1 MYKKEYIN
9 KIICLIIALSMI
21 FFSVPVSS
29 ANETTKDSE
38 NRVGFVTVSVE
49 DNLPVPEGK
58 DWKQPLGQILPSVK
72 IALYENDTMMDC
84 IERACE
90 ENDVSIG
97 WSDESKTYINQI
109 AGLKEKEKGDYSGWM
124 GTLNDW
130 FTNKGFKEFSY
141 SKGNLKDGDVIRIQ
155 YTQNLGQDL
164 GQDWN
169 SNDRTVKKISFSEG
183 ILSSEFSKD
192 KYEYE
197 LNLEKDTDINILSE
211 AVNKKFQ
218 VKHFLNGKEIS
229 KNEPVRVKNGDKLEV
244 KCGMK
249 GWAPDE
255 NAAEENGKTYIFTI
269 KSKSQEEIPE
279 SDEPVDVNLYLSSN
293 AGNAYALYDENNNQV
308 EFVYITGDY
317 YKKRVY
323 GLLGEGSAHYKW
335 TVKVKPGK
343 YILKAGDVD
352 DDDDDENENKK
363 NIEKSTL
370 DTVQCEHPLEIK
382 SGIQNQSMIFLY
394 INVYGRRSVDDED
407 MWEKLKEEGC
417 SAKLDVELRDSKGNL
432 EKPMYTYEPEDDYT
446 EYKYLV
452 RAEKDFSYTLKGR
465 FIDKRLNV
473 SMFEDNGI
481 RIKGNHFSCKI
492 DKDYLQIADHT
503 GTEWADAK
511 FDVGFN
517 LPKEAKYRIR
527 VPKDLKNVKMY
538 VVNTKAYLQ
547 FEDYF
552 LKNKAYMSDIKRES
566 LDENYD
572 VYTFTG
578 PERWEGYGGNGGSM
592 ILVGGG
598 EGTDYVKSMKKIQL
612 RADKGYE
619 NYASHDFIPRKKGDK
634 PVTDYHYYASHFR
647 RNDIYTNIKDEG
659 MYRALN
665 PGEEVELNTFR
676 VTQGTN
682 SDVDNTILEPDKHY
696 KVMYGDT
703 VSVSDT
709 KGSDGREWVDI
720 KASKSKRGVSIVA
733 ITYDESDGLY
743 VGDNGENMQAVAPAI
758 DPANTGIAIYD
769 VGGSGLEIDPNIK
782 VRKYDTVYFPKSI
795 TGPSGRKLGGKEFKE
810 FTFEPKAASGIASV
824 EYHRPIQT
832 KDDYNNDAFFAD
844 NTWEK
849 ADVNGSKYTVK
860 LRDGRNII
868 RITDNNGGV
877 RYFTLRA
884 RAINVKTKNLSNEG
898 KVIKKGDK
906 IRVTFSDLDLPLQ
919 KLSAIYNP
927 GFPDTTYLMGKLN
940 GKDIIGPKT
949 QYDIVNNNYFE
960 FEAGDGN
967 EIKLSGIRIHSGHFG
982 SALDAHCEVD
992 KNGLPPN
999 LNAAGNDGIY
1009 CYFDDVSLPVE
1020 DKLETTYPDADNK
1033 ELKAEAS
1040 KDKVKYTKGVS
1051 KGAVMYW
1058 KDGQFDKFDKL
1069 TLDGEPIDKS
1079 CYEISEGS
1087 IRLKLSSAYLDTLS
1101 YGEHRIKMTQ
1111 SDGAY
1116 GEGVILIAKKQEV
1129 PENGQN
1135 PPGGNTAKPGQGPSE
1150 NPNNEGPGGKAKNVV
1165 NKSKKAANT
1174 GDNGSLGI
1182 EFIMLLAAS
1191 GGFAFAIRRKK
1202 NTLQ

>member
-1 MYKKEYIN
+1 MYKN
-9 KIICLIIALSMI
+9 KYKSRALCLLIALSLI
-21 FFSVPVSS
+21 LINIPFSHAEERPS
-29 ANETTKDSE
+29 NIPGE
-38 NRVGFVTVSVE
+38 RVGFVTVSVE
-49 DNLPVPEGK
+49 DSLPVPEGK
-58 DWKQPLGQILPSVK
+58 DWKEPLGQILNPTK

-90 ENDVSIG
+90 ENGISIG
-97 WSDESKTYINQI
+97 WSNESKTYINEI

-130 FTNKGFKEFSY
+130 FTNEGFKEFSY
-141 SKGNLKDGDVIRIQ
+141 SKGNLKDGDVIRLQ

-169 SNDRTVKKISFSEG
+169 STDRTVKKISFSEG

-211 AVNKKFQ
+211 AANKKFQ

-229 KNEPVRVKNGDKLEV
+229 KNEAVRVKNGDKLEV

-255 NAAEENGKTYIFTI
+255 NSAEENGKVYSFTV
-269 KSKSQEEIPE
+269 KSKEEEKPPAN
-279 SDEPVDVNLYLSSN
+279 DELVDVELLLSVN
-293 AGNAYALYDENNNQV
+293 AGSSQILYDSEGRQV
-308 EFVYITGDY
+308 ASKNCKYEDEHIDDI
-317 YKKRVY
+317 
-323 GLLGEGSAHYKW
+323 LGPGSRNEVW
-335 TVKVKPGK
+335 RLRLKPGK
-343 YILKAGDVD
+343 YTLKGGWKKNKQNPEFTRLFTQLPITIKPGIANQRQTFLYLSIYGGNHINRKEWNKLKAQGW
-352 DDDDDENENKK
+352 
-363 NIEKSTL
+363 
-370 DTVQCEHPLEIK
+370 
-382 SGIQNQSMIFLY
+382 SGKM
-394 INVYGRRSVDDED
+394 
-407 MWEKLKEEGC
+407 
-417 SAKLDVELRDSKGNL
+417 DVEVRSSSGELMEPNYTFIDKTDDSHFQYMLRADEG
-432 EKPMYTYEPEDDYT
+432 
-446 EYKYLV
+446 
-452 RAEKDFSYTLKGR
+452 FSYTVKGR
-465 FIDKRLNV
+465 MLDKRLEL
-473 SMFEDNGI
+473 SMFNNPGI
-481 RIKGNHFSCKI
+481 KIKNNYFSFTI
-492 DKDYLQIADHT
+492 DKEFLKKTHPVGSGTAWANVNNT
-503 GTEWADAK
+503 GINFRFFVPEK
-511 FDVGFN
+511 VS
-517 LPKEAKYRIR
+517 YRIR
-527 VPKDLKNVKMY
+527 VPKGLKNIKMY
-538 VVNTKAYLQ
+538 AQNKKAYYP
-547 FEDYF
+547 FEDYNVASQN
-552 LKNKAYMSDIKRES
+552 LLSDIKRES
-566 LDENYD
+566 LDESYD
-572 VYTFTG
+572 VYTFKG
-578 PERWEGYGGNGGSM
+578 PKSGGAYGYSSM
-592 ILVGGG
+592 LLIGGG
-598 EGTDYVKSMKKIQL
+598 EGTDYVKSMGGL
-612 RADKGYE
+612 LLEAGKGDE
-619 NYASHDFIPRKKGDK
+619 YANVDFLPRKKGDA
-634 PVTDYHYYASHFR
+634 PSGEAQGYAAKFLK
-647 RNDIYTNIKDEG
+647 NDIYTNIKDEG
-659 MYRALN
+659 MYRALA

-676 VTQGTN
+676 VTQGTG
-682 SDVDNTILEPDKHY
+682 SDVGNTILEPDKHY

-703 VSVSDT
+703 VSVSGT

-720 KASKSKRGVSIVA
+720 KASNSKKGVSIVA
-733 ITYDESDGLY
+733 ITYDETGRLWYNTS
-743 VGDNGENMQAVAPAI
+743 NGKTEESVAPAI

-832 KDDYNNDAFFAD
+832 KDDYNNNAFFAD

-868 RITDNNGGV
+868 RIRDNNGGV

-960 FEAGDGN
+960 FEADDGN

-982 SALDAHCEVD
+982 SGLDAHCEVD

-999 LNAAGNDGIY
+999 LNAGQSDGIY
-1009 CYFDDVSLPVE
+1009 CYFDDISLPVE

-1033 ELKAEAS
+1033 NLKAEAS

-1135 PPGGNTAKPGQGPSE
+1135 PPGGNTAKPGQGTSE
-1150 NPNNEGPGGKAKNVV
+1150 NPNNEGQGGKAKNAV

-1202 NTLQ
+1202 NTLH

>member
-1 MYKKEYIN
+1 MYKN
-9 KIICLIIALSMI
+9 KYKSRALCLLIALSLI
-21 FFSVPVSS
+21 LINIPFSHAEESPS
-29 ANETTKDSE
+29 NIPGE
-38 NRVGFVTVSVE
+38 RVGFVTVSVE
-49 DNLPVPEGK
+49 DSLPVPEGK
-58 DWKQPLGQILPSVK
+58 DWKEPLGQILHPTK

-97 WSDESKTYINQI
+97 WSNESKTYINEI

-130 FTNKGFKEFSY
+130 FTNLGFKEFSY
-141 SKGNLKDGDVIRIQ
+141 ANGKLKPGDVIRLQ

-211 AVNKKFQ
+211 AANKKFQ

-255 NAAEENGKTYIFTI
+255 SATEENGKVYSFTV
-269 KSKSQEEIPE
+269 KSKEEEKPPVN
-279 SDEPVDVNLYLSSN
+279 DEPVDVELLLSFN
-293 AGNAYALYDENNNQV
+293 AGYFYVIYDSEGRQV
-308 EFVYITGDY
+308 AS
-317 YKKRVY
+317 KRLQFKYLDMEKDLIYDV
-323 GLLGEGSAHYKW
+323 LGSGSCHVKW
-335 TVKVKPGK
+335 NLKLKPGNYTIK
-343 YILKAGDVD
+343 TGQKNKND
-352 DDDDDENENKK
+352 DTFKTIRTELP
-363 NIEKSTL
+363 IT
-370 DTVQCEHPLEIK
+370 IK
-382 SGIQNQSMIFLY
+382 SGTENQRLTFLY
-394 INVYGRRSVDDED
+394 FGLAGSPSNPSEFKAQGFNGRMDLEVRDASGKLMKPNVISR
-407 MWEKLKEEGC
+407 
-417 SAKLDVELRDSKGNL
+417 
-432 EKPMYTYEPEDDYT
+432 PEHNYT
-446 EYKYLV
+446 EYRYLLQ
-452 RAEKDFSYTLKGR
+452 ADEGFSYTVKGR
-465 FIDKRLNV
+465 VLDKRLEL
-473 SMFEDNGI
+473 SMFNNPGI
-481 RIKGNHFSCKI
+481 KIKNNYFSFTI
-492 DKDYLQIADHT
+492 DKELLKKTHPVGSGT
-503 GTEWADAK
+503 GWGMVTQTFPIVNFVIPEKA
-511 FDVGFN
+511 V
-517 LPKEAKYRIR
+517 YRIR
-527 VPKDLKNVKMY
+527 VPKGLKNIKMY
-538 VVNTKAYLQ
+538 AQNEKAYYP
-547 FEDYF
+547 FEDYNVASQN
-552 LKNKAYMSDIKRES
+552 LLSDIKRES

-572 VYTFTG
+572 VYTFKG
-578 PERWEGYGGNGGSM
+578 PKNPDVYGYPSM

-598 EGTDYVKSMKKIQL
+598 EGTGYVKSLETIIL
-612 RADKGYE
+612 RADKGHEE
-619 NYASHDFIPRKKGDK
+619 NANHDFLPRKKGDA
-634 PVTDYHYYASHFR
+634 PSGEAQGYAAKFLK
-647 RNDIYTNIKDEG
+647 NDIYTNIKDEG

-676 VTQGTN
+676 VTQGTGD
-682 SDVDNTILEPDKHY
+682 DVGNTILEPDKHY

-703 VSVSDT
+703 VSVSGT

-720 KASKSKRGVSIVA
+720 KASDSKKGVSIVA
-733 ITYDESDGLY
+733 ITYDETGRLRYNTSDGKTQ
-743 VGDNGENMQAVAPAI
+743 ESVAPAI

-769 VGGSGLEIDPNIK
+769 VGGSGLEIDPNIN

-824 EYHRPIQT
+824 EFHRPIQT
-832 KDDYNNDAFFAD
+832 KDDYNNNAFFAD

-960 FEAGDGN
+960 FEAGDGD

-982 SALDAHCEVD
+982 SGLDAHCEVD

-1009 CYFDDVSLPVE
+1009 CYFDDISLPVE

-1051 KGAVMYW
+1051 KGTVIYW

-1087 IRLKLSSAYLDTLS
+1087 IRLKLSSTYLDTLS

-1129 PENGQN
+1129 PGNGQN
-1135 PPGGNTAKPGQGPSE
+1135 PPGGNIAKPGQGTSE
-1150 NPNNEGPGGKAKNVV
+1150 NPNNEGPGGKAKNAV

>member
-1 MYKKEYIN
+1 MNKYKSKAL
-9 KIICLIIALSMI
+9 CLLIALSLILMNI
-21 FFSVPVSS
+21 PFSH
-29 ANETTKDSE
+29 AEDSISNIPGE
-38 NRVGFVTVSVE
+38 RVGFVTVSVE
-49 DNLPVPEGK
+49 DSLPIPEGK
-58 DWKQPLGQILPSVK
+58 DWKQPLGQILPPVK
-72 IALYENDTMMDC
+72 VALYENDTMMDC

-97 WSDESKTYINQI
+97 WGNESKTYINEI

-130 FTNKGFKEFSY
+130 FTNEGFKEFSY
-141 SKGNLKDGDVIRIQ
+141 SKGTLKDGDVIRLQ

-169 SNDRTVKKISFSEG
+169 STDRTVKKISFSEG
-183 ILSSEFSKD
+183 NLSSEFSKD
-192 KYEYE
+192 KYKYE
-197 LNLEKDTDINILSE
+197 LKLDKDKAISIFSE
-211 AVNKKFQ
+211 ATNKKYQ
-218 VKHFLNGKEIS
+218 VKHFLNGKEIN
-229 KNEPVRVKNGDKLEV
+229 KNEPVMVKNDDKLEI

-255 NAAEENGKTYIFTI
+255 SATEENGKVYSFTI
-269 KSKSQEEIPE
+269 KSKEQEEPPVNDETVDVELLLSANAGYFYDLYDSEGRRVANTELEYKGDHIDDLIGPE
-279 SDEPVDVNLYLSSN
+279 SRNDIWRLKLKPGQYTLKSGLKINKDDESFQQLFTQLPITVKPGIANQRQIFLYLSIKGTN
-293 AGNAYALYDENNNQV
+293 HIN
-308 EFVYITGDY
+308 
-317 YKKRVY
+317 KK
-323 GLLGEGSAHYKW
+323 EWKE
-335 TVKVKPGK
+335 
-343 YILKAGDVD
+343 LKAQGWSS
-352 DDDDDENENKK
+352 K
-363 NIEKSTL
+363 
-370 DTVQCEHPLEIK
+370 
-382 SGIQNQSMIFLY
+382 M
-394 INVYGRRSVDDED
+394 
-407 MWEKLKEEGC
+407 
-417 SAKLDVELRDSKGNL
+417 DVEVRSSSGELMKPNFTFNAKNDSSKFEYLLRADEG
-432 EKPMYTYEPEDDYT
+432 
-446 EYKYLV
+446 
-452 RAEKDFSYTLKGR
+452 FSYTVKGR
-465 FIDKRLNV
+465 FLDKRLDV
-473 SMFEDNGI
+473 RMFNNLGN
-481 RIKGNHFSCKI
+481 IKIKNNYFTCTI
-492 DKDYLQIADHT
+492 DKEFLKKTHPIGSGSAWAGEYIVADFIRP
-503 GTEWADAK
+503 EKAS
-511 FDVGFN
+511 
-517 LPKEAKYRIR
+517 YRIR
-527 VPKDLKNVKMY
+527 VPKGLKNIKMY
-538 VVNTKAYLQ
+538 AQNKKAYYP
-547 FEDYF
+547 FEDYNVASQN
-552 LKNKAYMSDIKRES
+552 LLSDIKRES

-572 VYTFTG
+572 VYTFKG
-578 PERWEGYGGNGGSM
+578 PKSGGAYGYSSM
-592 ILVGGG
+592 LLIGGG
-598 EGTDYVKSMKKIQL
+598 EGTDYVKSMGGL
-612 RADKGYE
+612 LLEAGKGDE
-619 NYASHDFIPRKKGDK
+619 YANVDFLPRKKGEA
-634 PVTDYHYYASHFR
+634 PSGEAQGYAAKFLK
-647 RNDIYTNIKDEG
+647 NDIYTNIKDEG
-659 MYRALN
+659 MYRALA

-676 VTQGTN
+676 VTQGTG
-682 SDVDNTILEPDKHY
+682 SDVGNTILEPDKHY

-703 VSVSDT
+703 VSVSGT

-720 KASKSKRGVSIVA
+720 KASNSKKGVSIVA
-733 ITYDESDGLY
+733 ITYDETGRLWYNTS
-743 VGDNGENMQAVAPAI
+743 NGKTEESVAPAI

-782 VRKYDTVYFPKSI
+782 VRKYDTIYFPKSI

-832 KDDYNNDAFFAD
+832 KDDYNNNAFFAD
-844 NTWEK
+844 DTWEK
-849 ADVNGSKYTVK
+849 ADANGSKYTVK

-868 RITDNNGGV
+868 RIRDNNGGV

-960 FEAGDGN
+960 FEAGDGD

-1033 ELKAEAS
+1033 NLKAEAS

-1135 PPGGNTAKPGQGPSE
+1135 PPGGNTTKPGQGTSK
-1150 NPNNEGPGGKAKNVV
+1150 NPNKEGSGSKAN
-1165 NKSKKAANT
+1165 STKKAVNT

>member
-1 MYKKEYIN
+1 MMYKKKYISRAL
-9 KIICLIIALSMI
+9 CLLIALSLILMNI
-21 FFSVPVSS
+21 PLSH
-29 ANETTKDSE
+29 AEDSISNIPGE
-38 NRVGFVTVSVE
+38 RVGFVTISVE
-49 DNLPVPEGK
+49 DSLPVPEGK
-58 DWKQPLGQILPSVK
+58 DWKQPLGQILPPVK
-72 IALYENDTMMDC
+72 VALYENDTMMDC
-84 IERACE
+84 IERVCE

-97 WSDESKTYINQI
+97 WSNESKTYINEI

-130 FTNKGFKEFSY
+130 FTDKGFKEFSY
-141 SKGNLKDGDVIRIQ
+141 SKGTLKDGDVIRLQ
-155 YTQNLGQDL
+155 YTHNLGQDL

-169 SNDRTVKKISFSEG
+169 STDRTVKKISFSEG
-183 ILSSEFSKD
+183 SLSSEFSKD

-197 LNLEKDTDINILSE
+197 LKLDKNKAISIFSE
-211 AVNKKFQ
+211 ATNKKYQ

-255 NAAEENGKTYIFTI
+255 SATEENGKVYSFTI
-269 KSKSQEEIPE
+269 KSKEQVEPPVN
-279 SDEPVDVNLYLSSN
+279 DEPVDVELLLSAN
-293 AGNAYALYDENNNQV
+293 AGYFYVLYDSEGRKVASKRLQLKYLDTEKELIDDVLGDGSCHVKWNLKLKPGNYTIKTGIKNKKDDNFKTIDTQLP
-308 EFVYITGDY
+308 IT
-317 YKKRVY
+317 
-323 GLLGEGSAHYKW
+323 
-335 TVKVKPGK
+335 VKPG
-343 YILKAGDVD
+343 I
-352 DDDDDENENKK
+352 ENQRQ
-363 NIEKSTL
+363 
-370 DTVQCEHPLEIK
+370 V
-382 SGIQNQSMIFLY
+382 FLY
-394 INVYGRRSVDDED
+394 LCIDGMNAIDRKE
-407 MWEKLKEEGC
+407 WKELKEKGW
-417 SAKLDVELRDSKGNL
+417 SPKMDVEVISSSGEIMKPNYRFNAKADFSEFTYLLRADEG
-432 EKPMYTYEPEDDYT
+432 
-446 EYKYLV
+446 
-452 RAEKDFSYTLKGR
+452 FSYTVKGR
-465 FIDKRLNV
+465 FLDKRLGVRIFN
-473 SMFEDNGI
+473 NPGI
-481 RIKGNHFSCKI
+481 IKIKNNYFTCTI
-492 DKDYLQIADHT
+492 DKEFLKKIHPV
-503 GTEWADAK
+503 GSGSGWADVDIRADYIK
-511 FDVGFN
+511 PEKAV
-517 LPKEAKYRIR
+517 YRIR
-527 VPKDLKNVKMY
+527 VPKGLKNIKMY
-538 VVNTKAYLQ
+538 AQNTKAYYP
-547 FEDYF
+547 FEDYNVASQN
-552 LKNKAYMSDIKRES
+552 LLSDIKRES

-572 VYTFTG
+572 VYTFKG
-578 PERWEGYGGNGGSM
+578 PKSGGAYGYSS
-592 ILVGGG
+592 ILLIGGG
-598 EGTDYVKSMKKIQL
+598 KGTDYVKSMGGL
-612 RADKGYE
+612 LLEAGKGDE
-619 NYASHDFIPRKKGDK
+619 YANVDFLPRKKGDA
-634 PVTDYHYYASHFR
+634 PSGEAQGYAAKFLK
-647 RNDIYTNIKDEG
+647 NDIYTNIKDEG

-676 VTQGTN
+676 VTQGTG
-682 SDVDNTILEPDKHY
+682 SDVGNTILEPDKHY

-703 VSVSDT
+703 VSVSGT

-720 KASKSKRGVSIVA
+720 KASNSKKGVSIVA
-733 ITYDESDGLY
+733 ITYDETGLLWY
-743 VGDNGENMQAVAPAI
+743 NTSNGKTEESVAPAI

-824 EYHRPIQT
+824 EFHRPIQT
-832 KDDYNNDAFFAD
+832 KDDYNNNAFFAD

-868 RITDNNGGV
+868 RIRDNNGGV

-960 FEAGDGN
+960 FEAGDGD

-1020 DKLETTYPDADNK
+1020 DRLETTYPDADNK
-1033 ELKAEAS
+1033 ALKAEAS

-1058 KDGQFDKFDKL
+1058 KDGQFDKFDNL

-1135 PPGGNTAKPGQGPSE
+1135 PPGGNIAKPGQGPSE
-1150 NPNNEGPGGKAKNVV
+1150 NPNNEGPGGKAKNAV

>member
-1 MYKKEYIN
+1 MYKN
-9 KIICLIIALSMI
+9 KYKSRALCLLIALSLILMNI
-21 FFSVPVSS
+21 PFSHAEESPS
-29 ANETTKDSE
+29 NIPGE
-38 NRVGFVTVSVE
+38 RVGFVTVSVE
-49 DNLPVPEGK
+49 DSLPVPEGK
-58 DWKQPLGQILPSVK
+58 DWKEPLGQILPPVK
-72 IALYENDTMMDC
+72 TALYENDTMMDC

-90 ENDVSIG
+90 ENDISIG
-97 WSDESKTYINQI
+97 WSNESKTYINQI

-141 SKGNLKDGDVIRIQ
+141 SKGNLKDGDVIRLQ

-169 SNDRTVKKISFSEG
+169 STDKTVKKISFSEG
-183 ILSSEFSKD
+183 NLSSEFSKD

-197 LNLEKDTDINILSE
+197 LKLDKDKAISIFSE
-211 AVNKKFQ
+211 ATNKKYQ
-218 VKHFLNGKEIS
+218 VKHFLNGKEIN
-229 KNEPVRVKNGDKLEV
+229 KNEPVMVKNDDKLEI

-255 NAAEENGKTYIFTI
+255 NATEENGKVYSFTV
-269 KSKSQEEIPE
+269 KSKEEEKPPVN
-279 SDEPVDVNLYLSSN
+279 DEPVDVELLLSNQS
-293 AGNAYALYDENNNQV
+293 GYFHVLYDSEGREVAYKRTQNKYLDIEK
-308 EFVYITGDY
+308 EFVYDA
-317 YKKRVY
+317 
-323 GLLGEGSAHYKW
+323 LSEGSLNIIWKL
-335 TVKVKPGK
+335 KLKPGNYTLK
-343 YILKAGDVD
+343 TGLEKSKSGTFKKIITELPITIKPGIANQRQTFFYLCIFGENHIDEKEWKELKAQGWSP
-352 DDDDDENENKK
+352 K
-363 NIEKSTL
+363 
-370 DTVQCEHPLEIK
+370 
-382 SGIQNQSMIFLY
+382 M
-394 INVYGRRSVDDED
+394 
-407 MWEKLKEEGC
+407 
-417 SAKLDVELRDSKGNL
+417 DVEVISSSGEIMKPTFTFDAKYDETKFEYLLRADEG
-432 EKPMYTYEPEDDYT
+432 
-446 EYKYLV
+446 
-452 RAEKDFSYTLKGR
+452 FSYTVKGR
-465 FIDKRLNV
+465 FLDKRLAVRIFN
-473 SMFEDNGI
+473 NPGI
-481 RIKGNHFSCKI
+481 IKIKNNYFTFTL
-492 DKDYLQIADHT
+492 DKKFLEKAHPVGSDRAWSGKDIIAD
-503 GTEWADAK
+503 
-511 FDVGFN
+511 FI
-517 LPKEAKYRIR
+517 LPEKANYRIR
-527 VPKDLKNVKMY
+527 VPKGLKNIKMY
-538 VVNTKAYLQ
+538 AQNKKAYYP
-547 FEDYF
+547 FEDF
-552 LKNKAYMSDIKRES
+552 NVASQNLLSDIKRES

-572 VYTFTG
+572 VYTFKG
-578 PERWEGYGGNGGSM
+578 PKSGGAYGYSSI
-592 ILVGGG
+592 ILIGGG
-598 EGTDYVKSMKKIQL
+598 EGTDYVKSMGGL
-612 RADKGYE
+612 LLEAGKGDE
-619 NYASHDFIPRKKGDK
+619 YANVDFLPRKKGDA
-634 PVTDYHYYASHFR
+634 PSGEDPGYAAKFLK
-647 RNDIYTNIKDEG
+647 NDIYTNIKDEG
-659 MYRALN
+659 MYRALA

-676 VTQGTN
+676 VTQGTG
-682 SDVDNTILEPDKHY
+682 SDVGNTILEPDKHY

-703 VSVSDT
+703 VSVSGT
-709 KGSDGREWVDI
+709 KGSEGREWVDI
-720 KASKSKRGVSIVA
+720 KASNSKKGVSIVA
-733 ITYDESDGLY
+733 ITYDETARLWDNTSDGKTQ
-743 VGDNGENMQAVAPAI
+743 ESVAPAI

-960 FEAGDGN
+960 FEADDGD

-999 LNAAGNDGIY
+999 LNAGQSDGIY

-1051 KGAVMYW
+1051 KGAVIYW

-1129 PENGQN
+1129 PGNGQN
-1135 PPGGNTAKPGQGPSE
+1135 PPGGNTTKPGQGPSE
-1150 NPNNEGPGGKAKNVV
+1150 NPNNEGAGGKAKNVV

-1174 GDNGSLGI
+1174 GDNGNLGI

>member
-1 MYKKEYIN
+1 MNKYKSKA
-9 KIICLIIALSMI
+9 ICLLIALSLILMNI
-21 FFSVPVSS
+21 PFSHAEESPS
-29 ANETTKDSE
+29 NIPGE
-38 NRVGFVTVSVE
+38 RVGFVTVSVE
-49 DNLPVPEGK
+49 DSLPIPEGK
-58 DWKQPLGQILPSVK
+58 DWKQPLGQILPPVK
-72 IALYENDTMMDC
+72 VALYENDTMMDC

-97 WSDESKTYINQI
+97 WGNESKTYINQI

-130 FTNKGFKEFSY
+130 FTNEGFKEFSY
-141 SKGNLKDGDVIRIQ
+141 SKGNLKDGDVIRLQ

-169 SNDRTVKKISFSEG
+169 STDRTVKKISFSEG
-183 ILSSEFSKD
+183 NLSSEFSKD
-192 KYEYE
+192 KYKYE
-197 LNLEKDTDINILSE
+197 LKLDKDKAISIFSE
-211 AVNKKFQ
+211 ATNKKYQ
-218 VKHFLNGKEIS
+218 VKHFLNGKEIC

-255 NAAEENGKTYIFTI
+255 SATEENGKVYSFIV
-269 KSKSQEEIPE
+269 KSKAQEEPPVN
-279 SDEPVDVNLYLSSN
+279 DEHVDVELLLSAN
-293 AGNAYALYDENNNQV
+293 AGYFYDLYDSEGRRVANT
-308 EFVYITGDY
+308 ELEYKGDHIDD
-317 YKKRVY
+317 
-323 GLLGEGSAHYKW
+323 LLGSGSRNDIWRLKLKPGQYTLKSGLKINKDDESFQQLF
-335 TVKVKPGK
+335 TQLPITVKPG
-343 YILKAGDVD
+343 IA
-352 DDDDDENENKK
+352 
-363 NIEKSTL
+363 
-370 DTVQCEHPLEIK
+370 
-382 SGIQNQSMIFLY
+382 NQRQIFLY
-394 INVYGRRSVDDED
+394 LNISGTNHINKKE
-407 MWEKLKEEGC
+407 WKELKAQGW
-417 SAKLDVELRDSKGNL
+417 SSKMDVEVRSSSGELMKPNFTFKAKNDSSKFEYLLRADEG
-432 EKPMYTYEPEDDYT
+432 
-446 EYKYLV
+446 
-452 RAEKDFSYTLKGR
+452 FSYTVKGR
-465 FIDKRLNV
+465 FLDKRLDV
-473 SMFEDNGI
+473 RMFNNLGN
-481 RIKGNHFSCKI
+481 IKIKNNYFTCTI
-492 DKDYLQIADHT
+492 DKEFLKKTHPIGSGSAWAGEYITADFIRP
-503 GTEWADAK
+503 EK
-511 FDVGFN
+511 VN
-517 LPKEAKYRIR
+517 YRIR
-527 VPKDLKNVKMY
+527 VPKGLKNIKMY
-538 VVNTKAYLQ
+538 AQNKKAYYP
-547 FEDYF
+547 FEDYNVASQN
-552 LKNKAYMSDIKRES
+552 LLSDIKRES

-572 VYTFTG
+572 VYTFKG
-578 PERWEGYGGNGGSM
+578 PKNPDAYGYPSM

-598 EGTDYVKSMKKIQL
+598 EGTGYVKSLETIIL
-612 RADKGYE
+612 RADKGHEE
-619 NYASHDFIPRKKGDK
+619 NANHDFLPRKMGE
-634 PVTDYHYYASHFR
+634 PPGENQGYAAKFLK
-647 RNDIYTNIKDEG
+647 NDIYTNIKDEG
-659 MYRALN
+659 MYRALD

-676 VTQGTN
+676 VTQGTGD
-682 SDVDNTILEPDKHY
+682 DVGNTILEPDKHY

-703 VSVSDT
+703 VSVSGT

-720 KASKSKRGVSIVA
+720 KASDSKKGVSIVA
-733 ITYDESDGLY
+733 ITYDETGRLRYNTSDGKTQ
-743 VGDNGENMQAVAPAI
+743 ESVAPAI

-782 VRKYDTVYFPKSI
+782 VRKYDTIYFPKSI
-795 TGPSGRKLGGKEFKE
+795 TGPSGRKLGSKEFKE

-824 EYHRPIQT
+824 EFHRPIQT
-832 KDDYNNDAFFAD
+832 KDDYNNNAFFAD

-960 FEAGDGN
+960 FEAGDGD

-1051 KGAVMYW
+1051 KGAVIYW

-1129 PENGQN
+1129 PGNGQN
-1135 PPGGNTAKPGQGPSE
+1135 PPGGNTTKPGQGPSE
-1150 NPNNEGPGGKAKNVV
+1150 NPNNGGPGGKAKNAV

>member
-1 MYKKEYIN
+1 MYKN
-9 KIICLIIALSMI
+9 KYKSRALCLLIALSLI
-21 FFSVPVSS
+21 LINIPFSHAEESPS
-29 ANETTKDSE
+29 NIPGE
-38 NRVGFVTVSVE
+38 RVGFVTVSVE
-49 DNLPVPEGK
+49 DSLPVPEGK
-58 DWKQPLGQILPSVK
+58 DWKEPLGQILNPTK

-90 ENDVSIG
+90 ENDISIG
-97 WSDESKTYINQI
+97 WSNESKTYINEI
-109 AGLKEKEKGDYSGWM
+109 AGLREKEKGDYSGWM

-130 FTNKGFKEFSY
+130 FTNLGFKEFSY
-141 SKGNLKDGDVIRIQ
+141 ANGKLKPGDVIRLQ

-211 AVNKKFQ
+211 AANKKFQ

-255 NAAEENGKTYIFTI
+255 NAAEENGKVYSFTV
-269 KSKSQEEIPE
+269 KSKEEEEPPAN
-279 SDEPVDVNLYLSSN
+279 DELVDVELLLSVN
-293 AGNAYALYDENNNQV
+293 AGSSQILYDSEGRQV
-308 EFVYITGDY
+308 ASKNCKYEDEHIDDI
-317 YKKRVY
+317 
-323 GLLGEGSAHYKW
+323 LGPGSRNEVW
-335 TVKVKPGK
+335 RLRLKPGK
-343 YILKAGDVD
+343 YTLKGGWKKNKQDPEFTRLFTQLPITIKPGIANQRQTFLYLSIYGGNHINRKEWNKLKAQGW
-352 DDDDDENENKK
+352 
-363 NIEKSTL
+363 
-370 DTVQCEHPLEIK
+370 
-382 SGIQNQSMIFLY
+382 SGKM
-394 INVYGRRSVDDED
+394 
-407 MWEKLKEEGC
+407 
-417 SAKLDVELRDSKGNL
+417 DVEVRSSSGELMEPNYTFFDKRDDSQFQYMLRADEG
-432 EKPMYTYEPEDDYT
+432 
-446 EYKYLV
+446 
-452 RAEKDFSYTLKGR
+452 FSYTVKGR
-465 FIDKRLNV
+465 MLDKRLEL
-473 SMFEDNGI
+473 SMFNNPGI
-481 RIKGNHFSCKI
+481 KIKNNYFSFTI
-492 DKDYLQIADHT
+492 DKEFLKKTHPVGSDTAWANVNNTGIA
-503 GTEWADAK
+503 
-511 FDVGFN
+511 FN
-517 LPKEAKYRIR
+517 FFVPEKAVYRIR
-527 VPKDLKNVKMY
+527 VPKGLKNIKMY
-538 VVNTKAYLQ
+538 AQNKKAYYP
-547 FEDYF
+547 FEDYNVASQN
-552 LKNKAYMSDIKRES
+552 LLSDIKRES

-572 VYTFTG
+572 VYTFKG
-578 PERWEGYGGNGGSM
+578 PKDGGAYGYSS
-592 ILVGGG
+592 ILLIGGG
-598 EGTDYVKSMKKIQL
+598 EGTDYVKSMGGLSLEAGKWDEC
-612 RADKGYE
+612 A
-619 NYASHDFIPRKKGDK
+619 NVDFLPRKKGDA
-634 PVTDYHYYASHFR
+634 PSGEAQGYAAKFLK
-647 RNDIYTNIKDEG
+647 NDIYTNIKDEG
-659 MYRALN
+659 MYRALA

-676 VTQGTN
+676 VTQGTG
-682 SDVDNTILEPDKHY
+682 SDVGNTILEPDKHY

-703 VSVSDT
+703 VSVSGT

-720 KASKSKRGVSIVA
+720 KASNSKKGVSIVA
-733 ITYDESDGLY
+733 ITYDETGRLWYNTS
-743 VGDNGENMQAVAPAI
+743 NGKTVESVAPAI

-769 VGGSGLEIDPNIK
+769 VGGSGLGIDPNIK

-824 EYHRPIQT
+824 EFHRPIQT

-868 RITDNNGGV
+868 RIRDNNGGV

-898 KVIKKGDK
+898 KVIKKGDR

-960 FEAGDGN
+960 FEAGDGD

-982 SALDAHCEVD
+982 SGLDAHCEVD

-999 LNAAGNDGIY
+999 LNAGQSDGIY

-1020 DKLETTYPDADNK
+1020 DKLETTYPDAANK

-1051 KGAVMYW
+1051 KGAVIYW

-1135 PPGGNTAKPGQGPSE
+1135 PPGGNTTKPGQGPSE
-1150 NPNNEGPGGKAKNVV
+1150 NPNNEGPGGKAKNDV

>member
-1 MYKKEYIN
+1 M
-9 KIICLIIALSMI
+9 IALSLILMNI
-21 FFSVPVSS
+21 PFSHAEESS
-29 ANETTKDSE
+29 SNIPGE
-38 NRVGFVTVSVE
+38 RVGFVTVSVE
-49 DNLPVPEGK
+49 DSLPVPEGK
-58 DWKQPLGQILPSVK
+58 DWKEPLGQILNPTK

-97 WSDESKTYINQI
+97 WSNESKTYINQI

-141 SKGNLKDGDVIRIQ
+141 SKGNLKDGDVIRLQ
-155 YTQNLGQDL
+155 YTQKLGQDL

-169 SNDRTVKKISFSEG
+169 STDKTVKKISFSEG
-183 ILSSEFSKD
+183 NLSSEFSKD

-197 LNLEKDTDINILSE
+197 LKLDKDKAISIFSE
-211 AVNKKFQ
+211 ATNKKYQ
-218 VKHFLNGKEIS
+218 VKHFLNGKEIN
-229 KNEPVRVKNGDKLEV
+229 KNEPVMVKNDDKLEI

-255 NAAEENGKTYIFTI
+255 NAAEENGKVYSFTV
-269 KSKSQEEIPE
+269 KSKEEEKPPVN
-279 SDEPVDVNLYLSSN
+279 DEPVNVELLLSAD
-293 AGNAYALYDENNNQV
+293 AGYFYDLYDSEGRRAANMEV
-308 EFVYITGDY
+308 VYKGDHIDD
-317 YKKRVY
+317 
-323 GLLGEGSAHYKW
+323 LLGSGSRNEIWRLKLKPGQYTLKSGLKENKDDESFQEIS
-335 TVKVKPGK
+335 TQLPITVKPGIANQRQTFFYLCIDGENHIDDEEWK
-343 YILKAGDVD
+343 ELKAQGWSS
-352 DDDDDENENKK
+352 K
-363 NIEKSTL
+363 
-370 DTVQCEHPLEIK
+370 
-382 SGIQNQSMIFLY
+382 M
-394 INVYGRRSVDDED
+394 
-407 MWEKLKEEGC
+407 
-417 SAKLDVELRDSKGNL
+417 DVEVRSSSGELMKPNFTFDAKYDSSKFEYLLRADEG
-432 EKPMYTYEPEDDYT
+432 
-446 EYKYLV
+446 
-452 RAEKDFSYTLKGR
+452 FSYTVKGR
-465 FIDKRLNV
+465 FLDKRLDV
-473 SMFEDNGI
+473 RMFKNLGN
-481 RIKGNHFSCKI
+481 IKIKNNYFTCTI
-492 DKDYLQIADHT
+492 DKEFLKKTHPIGSGSAWAGEYIRADFIRP
-503 GTEWADAK
+503 EKAS
-511 FDVGFN
+511 
-517 LPKEAKYRIR
+517 YRIR
-527 VPKDLKNVKMY
+527 VPKGLKNIKMY
-538 VVNTKAYLQ
+538 AQNKKAYYP
-547 FEDYF
+547 FEDF
-552 LKNKAYMSDIKRES
+552 NVASQNLLSDIKRES

-572 VYTFTG
+572 VYTFKG
-578 PERWEGYGGNGGSM
+578 PKSGGAYGYSSI
-592 ILVGGG
+592 ILIGGG
-598 EGTDYVKSMKKIQL
+598 EGTDYVKSMGGL
-612 RADKGYE
+612 LLEAGKGDE
-619 NYASHDFIPRKKGDK
+619 YANVDFLPRKKGDA
-634 PVTDYHYYASHFR
+634 PSGEDPGYAAKFLK
-647 RNDIYTNIKDEG
+647 NDIYTNIKDEG

-676 VTQGTN
+676 VTQGTG
-682 SDVDNTILEPDKHY
+682 SDVGNTILEPDKHY

-703 VSVSDT
+703 VSVSGT

-720 KASKSKRGVSIVA
+720 KASNSKRGVSIVA
-733 ITYDESDGLY
+733 ITYDETSRLWDNTSDGKTQ
-743 VGDNGENMQAVAPAI
+743 ESVAPAI

-824 EYHRPIQT
+824 EFHRPIQT

-849 ADVNGSKYTVK
+849 ADANGSKYTVK

-919 KLSAIYNP
+919 KLAAIYNP

-999 LNAAGNDGIY
+999 LNAGQSDGIY

-1079 CYEISEGS
+1079 CYEISKGS

-1135 PPGGNTAKPGQGPSE
+1135 PPGGNTTKPGQGPSE

>member
-1 MYKKEYIN
+1 M
-9 KIICLIIALSMI
+9 IALSLILMNI
-21 FFSVPVSS
+21 PFSHAEESPS
-29 ANETTKDSE
+29 NIPGE
-38 NRVGFVTVSVE
+38 RVGFVTVSVE
-49 DNLPVPEGK
+49 DSLPVPEGK
-58 DWKQPLGQILPSVK
+58 DWKEPLGQILPPVK
-72 IALYENDTMMDC
+72 VALYENDTMMDC
-84 IERACE
+84 VERACE

-97 WSDESKTYINQI
+97 WSNESKTYINEI

-130 FTNKGFKEFSY
+130 FTDKGFKEFSY
-141 SKGNLKDGDVIRIQ
+141 SKGTLKDGDVIRLQ
-155 YTQNLGQDL
+155 YTHNLGQDL

-169 SNDRTVKKISFSEG
+169 STDRTVKKISFSEG
-183 ILSSEFSKD
+183 NLSSEFSKD

-211 AVNKKFQ
+211 AANKKFQ

-255 NAAEENGKTYIFTI
+255 SATEENGKVYSFIV
-269 KSKSQEEIPE
+269 KSKAQEEPPAN
-279 SDEPVDVNLYLSSN
+279 DELVDVELLLSVN
-293 AGNAYALYDENNNQV
+293 AGSSQILYDSEGRQV
-308 EFVYITGDY
+308 ASKNCKYEDEHIDDI
-317 YKKRVY
+317 
-323 GLLGEGSAHYKW
+323 LGPGSRNEVW
-335 TVKVKPGK
+335 RLRLKPGK
-343 YILKAGDVD
+343 YTLKGGWKKNKQDPEFTRLFTQLPITIKPGIANQRQTFLYLSIYGGNHINRKEWNKLKAQGW
-352 DDDDDENENKK
+352 
-363 NIEKSTL
+363 
-370 DTVQCEHPLEIK
+370 
-382 SGIQNQSMIFLY
+382 SGKM
-394 INVYGRRSVDDED
+394 
-407 MWEKLKEEGC
+407 
-417 SAKLDVELRDSKGNL
+417 DVEVRSSSGELMEPNYTFFDKRDDSQFQYMLRADEG
-432 EKPMYTYEPEDDYT
+432 
-446 EYKYLV
+446 
-452 RAEKDFSYTLKGR
+452 FSYTVKGR
-465 FIDKRLNV
+465 MLDKRLEL
-473 SMFEDNGI
+473 SMFNNPGI
-481 RIKGNHFSCKI
+481 KIKNNYFSFTI
-492 DKDYLQIADHT
+492 DKEFLKKTHPVGSDTAWANVNNTGIA
-503 GTEWADAK
+503 
-511 FDVGFN
+511 FN
-517 LPKEAKYRIR
+517 FFVPEKAVYRIR
-527 VPKDLKNVKMY
+527 VPKGLKNIKMY
-538 VVNTKAYLQ
+538 AQNKKAYYP
-547 FEDYF
+547 FEDF
-552 LKNKAYMSDIKRES
+552 NVASQNLLSDIKRES

-572 VYTFTG
+572 VYTFKG
-578 PERWEGYGGNGGSM
+578 PKSGGAYGYSSI
-592 ILVGGG
+592 ILIGGG
-598 EGTDYVKSMKKIQL
+598 EGTDYVKSMGGL
-612 RADKGYE
+612 LLEAGKGDE
-619 NYASHDFIPRKKGDK
+619 YANVDFLPRKKGDA
-634 PVTDYHYYASHFR
+634 PSGEDPGYAAKFLK
-647 RNDIYTNIKDEG
+647 NDIYTNIKDEG
-659 MYRALN
+659 MYRALA

-676 VTQGTN
+676 VTQGTG
-682 SDVDNTILEPDKHY
+682 SDVGNTILEPDKHY

-703 VSVSDT
+703 VSVSGT
-709 KGSDGREWVDI
+709 KGSEGREWVDI
-720 KASKSKRGVSIVA
+720 KASNSKKGVSIVA
-733 ITYDESDGLY
+733 ITYDETARLWDNTSDGKTQ
-743 VGDNGENMQAVAPAI
+743 ESVAPAI

-769 VGGSGLEIDPNIK
+769 VGGSGLGIDPNIK
-782 VRKYDTVYFPKSI
+782 VRKYDTIYFPKSI

-832 KDDYNNDAFFAD
+832 KDDYNNNAFFAD
-844 NTWEK
+844 DTWEK
-849 ADVNGSKYTVK
+849 ADANGSKYTVK

-960 FEAGDGN
+960 FEAGDGD

-1009 CYFDDVSLPVE
+1009 CYFDDISLPVE

-1033 ELKAEAS
+1033 NLKAEAS

-1135 PPGGNTAKPGQGPSE
+1135 PPGGNTTKPGQGPSE
-1150 NPNNEGPGGKAKNVV
+1150 NPNNGGPGGKAKNAV